1 MSQAHSIRTA
11 RPGFRPG
18 GQRRDREESLESWK
32 VSLETFPKIC
42 HNKTASCS
50 AGRSHM
56 ERYRSGRNELDSK
69 SCDPF
74 IKTAYFHTE
83 TYRSGRNEL
92 DSKSSCPQ
100 GHVGSNPTVSAIKP
114 LKTQCFQG
122 LPLFLNQ
129 FSDMPKTQNG
139 AHGARACGARPANE
153 IFGIFLPWCPNGAR
167 HLKSGL

>member
-1 MSQAHSIRTA
+1 MQ
-11 RPGFRPG
+11 
-18 GQRRDREESLESWK
+18 
-32 VSLETFPKIC
+32 
-42 HNKTASCS
+42 
-50 AGRSHM
+50 
-56 ERYRSGRNELDSK
+56 RYRSGHNGADSK
-69 SCDPF
+69 SCDSF

-100 GHVGSNPTVSAIKP
+100 GHVGSNPTVSAIKS
-114 LKTQCFQG
+114 LKTLGFQG
-122 LPLFLNQ
+122 LPLFRNQ

-167 HLKSGL
+167 AIKMDICRFMVVYRKKYTFFLRSKYLFDIIDK